1 MTSVRMKWWSEVR
14 SDWQGFSLL
23 EMLLVAFYVSVL
35 FAETVVW
42 ICSLCLRV
50 WRGYDCVRKTGKRE
64 RRIFVLRVPPLSPAQ
79 HLLNTYYNEVV
90 SYSNNQ
96 SIRLVF
102 PHLIR
107 HSD

>member
-1 MTSVRMKWWSEVR
+1 MRQSDYQEMSEKKSGPKPGASESTGVHRMTSVRMKWWGEVR

-50 WRGYDCVRKTGKRE
+50 WRGYD
-64 RRIFVLRVPPLSPAQ
+64 
-79 HLLNTYYNEVV
+79 
-90 SYSNNQ
+90 
-96 SIRLVF
+96 
-102 PHLIR
+102 
-107 HSD
+107 